1 MRPKKYPLLE
11 EDFGLRRKLFSYVN
25 DYQVKLPKLRLY
37 HLSLLAYFDIF
48 FDFLNLLE
56 ILQIVCNL
64 VKLKMILLCREGLRM
79 KLSGSQIDL
88 NWSNIFKTISEKFSK
103 NFEKQIISNLK
114 NPMKYHFYKDISHIF
129 QIFRLDQLYLNF
141 YNEIGILYSNFRD
154 CSSTGQSTALSRR
167 KLRVRVPSVSLKLY
181 P

>member
-1 MRPKKYPLLE
+1 MGKTQLKLLCKLLKVLHMRPKKYPLLE

-88 NWSNIFKTISEKFSK
+88 NWSNIFKTISEK
-103 NFEKQIISNLK
+103 
-114 NPMKYHFYKDISHIF
+114 
-129 QIFRLDQLYLNF
+129 
-141 YNEIGILYSNFRD
+141 
-154 CSSTGQSTALSRR
+154 
-167 KLRVRVPSVSLKLY
+167 
-181 P
+181 